1 MNPSQGQF
9 DNVVS
14 FEQKKER
21 KNQDAMAAKS
31 PFGPIQSKLVKP
43 VTEAP
48 SEDRALAN
56 PGKETQMDE
65 DKSNV

>member
-9 DNVVS
+9 SNVVN
-14 FEQKKER
+14 FEQKKEE
-21 KNQDAMAAKS
+21 KNQARMAAKS
-31 PFGPIQSKLVKP
+31 PFGPIQSKLIKP

-56 PGKETQMDE
+56 PEKEVQRNE
-65 DKSNV
+65 DNSNV